1 MQTQRRFSYYQ
12 IAMKIPSDNAAGYK
26 HAYEIEPEIATNYV
40 RHTYVGDPAA
50 DELMATL
57 SGFGHLEIRQHLQA
71 GMDED
76 EAAMKNAPAAVK
88 EFFDG
93 ITPPDWVDTAEFA
106 PGIRMFH
113 RNSKVILA
121 SFVAGVLIEG
131 FMTNISKSFFIT
143 GRVRDQGV
151 RRLQQNNRHLVE
163 SFIPGG
169 LDRHGDGWKLSV
181 RIRLIHAQ
189 VRRLLMHSDDW
200 DLEAWGLPI
209 NAANL
214 GFALTAFSAR
224 LLAHMKRLGASYT
237 KEEASS
243 FMAVWR
249 YVGYLMGIPE
259 TILFRDE
266 EEALKLFEIGN
277 LCEPEPGIESIAMA
291 NSLVNSAPLLAEMT
305 DPEVRRKFSKYIYGV
320 SRAVIG
326 NKLADQLNYP
336 RTPTLG
342 VLAWFR
348 IQQRYERLMRNTTL
362 RKLPLLSLI
371 DRSMYDQFSG
381 LLVVSAFDE
390 AGISYAVPDH
400 VYNEQSSSW

>member
-1 MQTQRRFSYYQ
+1 
-12 IAMKIPSDNAAGYK
+12 MKIPTDNASGYES
-26 HAYEIEPEIATNYV
+26 ARAIDREVATNYIAHLSIV
-40 RHTYVGDPAA
+40 DPPADDLMEELNDFDRGAMTEFLRAGFDNDDAA
-50 DELMATL
+50 L
-57 SGFGHLEIRQHLQA
+57 
-71 GMDED
+71 
-76 EAAMKNAPAAVK
+76 KNAPVAMQ
-88 EFFDG
+88 EFFRE
-93 ITPPDWVDTAEFA
+93 ISVPPEWLSETDFA

-131 FMTNISKSFFIT
+131 FMTNIAKSFFIT

-169 LDRHGDGWKLSV
+169 LDREGDGWKLSV
-181 RIRLIHAQ
+181 RIRIIHAQ
-189 VRRLLMHSDDW
+189 VRRLIIESDEW
-200 DLEAWGLPI
+200 DVEAWGEPLS
-209 NAANL
+209 AGHL

-224 LLAHMKRLGASYT
+224 LLTHMKRLGASYS
-237 KEEASS
+237 KEESVS

-266 EEALKLFEIGN
+266 AEANRLFEIGGM
-277 LCEPEPGIESIAMA
+277 CEPDPGIESISMA
-291 NSLVNSAPLLAEMT
+291 NSLVNSAPLLADMT
-305 DPEVRRKFSKYIYGV
+305 DPEVRRKFAMYIYGV

-326 NKLADQLNYP
+326 NKLADQLKYP
-336 RTPTLG
+336 RTSTIG

-348 IQQRYERLMRNTTL
+348 IQQRYEAMMRNPTL
-362 RKLPLLSLI
+362 RKFPFLSRI
-371 DRSMYDQFSG
+371 DRTLYDQFSG

-400 VYNEQSSSW
+400 VYNEESSKW

>member
-1 MQTQRRFSYYQ
+1 
-12 IAMKIPSDNAAGYK
+12 MKIPSDNVAGYEL
-26 HAYEIEPEIATNYV
+26 AREIEPEVATNYIA
-40 RHTYVGDPAA
+40 HTYVCDPTA
-50 DELMATL
+50 DELMAAL
-57 SGFGHLEIRQHLQA
+57 SGLGHLEVREHLRA
-71 GMDED
+71 GMDQD
-76 EAAMKNAPAAVK
+76 EHALQNAPAAVA
-88 EFFDG
+88 EFFEDL
-93 ITPPDWVDTAEFA
+93 TPPDWVDTSEFA

-151 RRLQQNNRHLVE
+151 RRLQQNNRHLIE

-169 LDRHGDGWKLSV
+169 LEREGDGWKLSV

-189 VRRLLMHSDDW
+189 IRRLLRESDDW
-200 DLEAWGLPI
+200 DTEAWGEPLS
-209 NAANL
+209 AAHL

-237 KEEASS
+237 REEAAS

-249 YVGYLMGIPE
+249 YVGWLMGIPE
-259 TILFRDE
+259 TILIRDE
-266 EEALKLFEIGN
+266 AEALKLFEIGN
-277 LCEPEPGIESIAMA
+277 ICEPEPDIESIAMA

-326 NKLADQLNYP
+326 SKLADQLKYP
-336 RTPTLG
+336 HTSTLG

-362 RKLPLLSLI
+362 RKLPLLSRI
-371 DRSMYDQFSG
+371 DRRMYDQFSN

-400 VYNEQSSSW
+400 VYNEQSSQW

>member
-1 MQTQRRFSYYQ
+1 
-12 IAMKIPSDNAAGYK
+12 MKIPTDNLPGYQKARSIAPEVADNYIK
-26 HAYEIEPEIATNYV
+26 HV
-40 RHTYVGDPAA
+40 YVGDPSA
-50 DELMATL
+50 DSLMAEL
-57 SGFGHLEIRQHLQA
+57 SALPQSEIRDHLRA

-76 EAAMKNAPAAVK
+76 QEALKTAPAAVRT
-88 EFFDG
+88 FFDD
-93 ITPPDWVDTAEFA
+93 IVQPDWVDQSEFA

-113 RNSKVILA
+113 RNSKVILGA
-121 SFVAGVLIEG
+121 FVGGVLVEG
-131 FMTNISKSFFIT
+131 FSTNISKSFFVT

-169 LDRHGDGWKLSV
+169 LQRHGDGWKLSV

-189 VRRLLMHSDDW
+189 VRRLLRESDEW
-200 DLEAWGLPI
+200 DLEAWGLPLS
-209 NAANL
+209 AAHL

-224 LLAHMKRLGASYT
+224 MLKHMKRLGASYT
-237 KEEASS
+237 EEEAIS
-243 FMAVWR
+243 FLAVWR

-259 TILFRDE
+259 TILFRDQ
-266 EEALKLFEIGN
+266 EEALKLFDIGVI
-277 LCEPEPGIESIAMA
+277 CEPEPGVESISMA

-305 DPEVRRKFSKYIYGV
+305 DPEVRRKFSRYIYGV

-326 NKLADQLNYP
+326 DKLADQLKYP
-336 RTPTLG
+336 KTSTLG

-348 IQQRYERLMRNTTL
+348 IQQRYERIMRNPTL
-362 RKLPLLSLI
+362 RKLPILSRI
-371 DRSMYDQFSG
+371 DRRMYDQFSN

-400 VYNEQSSSW
+400 VYNEQSSKW

>member
-1 MQTQRRFSYYQ
+1 
-12 IAMKIPSDNAAGYK
+12 MKIPSDNMAGYEL
-26 HAYEIEPEIATNYV
+26 ARQIEPEMATNYV
-40 RHTYVGDPAA
+40 AHTYVGDPDA
-50 DELMATL
+50 DEVMKVL
-57 SGFGHLEIRQHLQA
+57 SELDHAEIRNLLQA
-71 GMDED
+71 GMNQDEQ
-76 EAAMKNAPAAVK
+76 ALKKAPALVRD
-88 EFFDG
+88 FFDG
-93 ITPPDWVDTAEFA
+93 LITPEWVVPEDFA

-113 RNSKVILA
+113 RNSKVMLA
-121 SFVAGVLIEG
+121 AFVAGVLVEG

-163 SFIPGG
+163 CFIPGG
-169 LDRHGDGWKLSV
+169 LDRQGDGWKLSV

-189 VRRLLMHSDDW
+189 VRRLLQQSDDW
-200 DLEAWGLPI
+200 DEGAWGLPL
-209 NAANL
+209 NSATL
-214 GFALTAFSAR
+214 GFAITAFSAR

-237 KEEASS
+237 KEEATS

-277 LCEPEPGIESIAMA
+277 MCEPEPGIESIAMA
-291 NSLVNSAPLLAEMT
+291 NSLVNSAPLLANMT
-305 DPEVRRKFSKYIYGV
+305 DPDVRRKFSRYIYGV

-336 RTPTLG
+336 PTSTLG

-348 IQQRYERLMRNTTL
+348 IQQRYERLMRNPTL
-362 RKLPLLSLI
+362 RKLPLLSRI
-371 DRSMYDQFSG
+371 DRTMYDQFSN

-400 VYNEQSSSW
+400 VYNEQSSKW

>member
-1 MQTQRRFSYYQ
+1 MQH
-12 IAMKIPSDNAAGYK
+12 AVKIPSDNLPGYEK
-26 HAYEIEPEIATNYV
+26 ALAVMPEVAKNYV
-40 RHTYVGDPAA
+40 AHTYVGDPAG
-50 DELMATL
+50 DEMMAEL
-57 SGFGHLEIRQHLQA
+57 SQFGHAELREHIQA
-71 GMDED
+71 GMDQDED
-76 EAAMKNAPAAVK
+76 ALKKAPAIVR

-93 ITPPDWVDTAEFA
+93 VTEPEWLDKSKFA

-131 FMTNISKSFFIT
+131 FMTNISKSFFTT

-169 LDRHGDGWKLSV
+169 LDRSGDGWKLSV

-189 VRRLLMHSDDW
+189 VRRLLKESDEW
-200 DLEAWGLPI
+200 DVDAWGLPL
-209 NAANL
+209 NAAHL

-224 LLAHMKRLGASYT
+224 LLKHMKRLGASYT
-237 KEEASS
+237 KEESAS

-259 TILFRDE
+259 TILIRDE
-266 EEALKLFEIGN
+266 SEALKLFEIGMI
-277 LCEPEPGIESIAMA
+277 CEPDPGMESISMA

-305 DPEVRRKFSKYIYGV
+305 DPEARRAFSKYIYGV

-326 NKLADQLNYP
+326 DKLADQLKYP
-336 RTPTLG
+336 KTSTLG
-342 VLAWFR
+342 VLLWFR
-348 IQQRYERLMRNTTL
+348 IQQRYERLMRNATL
-362 RKLPLLSLI
+362 RKLPLLSRI

-400 VYNEQSSSW
+400 VYNEQSSKW

>member
-1 MQTQRRFSYYQ
+1 
-12 IAMKIPSDNAAGYK
+12 MKIPSDNVAGYEL
-26 HAYEIEPEIATNYV
+26 ACEIDREVATNYV
-40 RHTYVGDPAA
+40 AHTYIGDPTA
-50 DELMATL
+50 DELMASL
-57 SGFGHLEIRQHLQA
+57 SGLGHLEIREHLRA
-71 GMDED
+71 GMDQD
-76 EAAMKNAPAAVK
+76 AQSLKNAPAAVGD
-88 EFFDG
+88 FFDALS
-93 ITPPDWVDTAEFA
+93 PPDWVDPSEFS

-131 FMTNISKSFFIT
+131 FMTNIAKSFFIT

-151 RRLQQNNRHLVE
+151 RRLQQNNRHLIE

-169 LDRHGDGWKLSV
+169 LERDGDGWKLSV

-189 VRRLLMHSDDW
+189 VRRLLKESDDW
-200 DLEAWGLPI
+200 DTEAWGEPVS
-209 NAANL
+209 AAHA

-224 LLAHMKRLGASYT
+224 LLAHMRRLGASYSE
-237 KEEASS
+237 EEAAS

-249 YVGYLMGIPE
+249 YVGWLMGIPE
-259 TILFRDE
+259 TILIRDE
-266 EEALKLFEIGN
+266 AEALKLFEVGN
-277 LCEPEPGIESIAMA
+277 MCEPEPGIESIAMA

-305 DPEVRRKFSKYIYGV
+305 DPEVRRKFAKYIYGV

-326 NKLADQLNYP
+326 NKLADQLKYP
-336 RTPTLG
+336 HTSTLG

-362 RKLPLLSLI
+362 RKLPLLSRI
-371 DRSMYDQFSG
+371 DRRMYDQFSN
-381 LLVVSAFDE
+381 LLVVSAFDD

-400 VYNEQSSSW
+400 VYNEHSSQW

>member
-1 MQTQRRFSYYQ
+1 MN
-12 IAMKIPSDNAAGYK
+12 IPTDNASGFERAR
-26 HAYEIEPEIATNYV
+26 AIDREVATNYIAHLSMV
-40 RHTYVGDPAA
+40 DPPA
-50 DELMATL
+50 DDLMEELNDFDRVAMTEFLRA
-57 SGFGHLEIRQHLQA
+57 GF
-71 GMDED
+71 DND
-76 EAAMKNAPAAVK
+76 DAAMKNAPVALQ
-88 EFFDG
+88 EFFRD
-93 ITPPDWVDTAEFA
+93 ISVPPEWLSETDFA

-131 FMTNISKSFFIT
+131 FMTNIAKSFFIT

-169 LDRHGDGWKLSV
+169 LDREGDGWKLSV
-181 RIRLIHAQ
+181 RIRIIHAQ
-189 VRRLLMHSDDW
+189 VRRLINESDEW
-200 DLEAWGLPI
+200 DVEAWGEPLS
-209 NAANL
+209 AGHL

-224 LLAHMKRLGASYT
+224 LLTHMKRLGASYS
-237 KEEASS
+237 KEESVS

-266 EEALKLFEIGN
+266 AEANRLFEIGGM
-277 LCEPEPGIESIAMA
+277 CEPDPGIESISMA
-291 NSLVNSAPLLAEMT
+291 NSLVNSAPLLADMT
-305 DPEVRRKFSKYIYGV
+305 DPEVRRKFAMYIYGV

-326 NKLADQLNYP
+326 NKLADQLKYP
-336 RTPTLG
+336 RTSTIG

-348 IQQRYERLMRNTTL
+348 IQQRYEAMMRNPTL
-362 RKLPLLSLI
+362 RKFPFLSRI
-371 DRSMYDQFSG
+371 DRTVYDQFSG

-400 VYNEQSSSW
+400 VYNEESSKW

>member
-1 MQTQRRFSYYQ
+1 MR
-12 IAMKIPSDNAAGYK
+12 IPSDNEPGFKNALA
-26 HAYEIEPEIATNYV
+26 IEPEIATNYIAHV
-40 RHTYVGDPAA
+40 YVGDPVADQLMA
-50 DELMATL
+50 ELAGMDRDELRRL
-57 SGFGHLEIRQHLQA
+57 LQA
-71 GMDED
+71 GMDND
-76 EAAMKNAPAAVK
+76 EEGLKNAPAILRD
-88 EFFDG
+88 FFDNL
-93 ITPPDWVDTAEFA
+93 TPPDWVDTSGFA

-151 RRLQQNNRHLVE
+151 RRLQQNNRHLIE

-169 LDRHGDGWKLSV
+169 LEREGDGWKLSV
-181 RIRLIHAQ
+181 RIRLVHAQ
-189 VRRLLMHSDDW
+189 VRRLLKESDDW
-200 DLEAWGLPI
+200 DMDAWGLPL

-237 KEEASS
+237 KEEAAS

-249 YVGYLMGIPE
+249 YVGWLMGIPE
-259 TILFRDE
+259 TILIRDE
-266 EEALKLFEIGN
+266 SEALRLFEIGGM
-277 LCEPEPGIESIAMA
+277 CEPEPGMESISMA

-305 DPEVRRKFSKYIYGV
+305 DPEVRRHFSKYIYGV

-326 NKLADQLNYP
+326 DELADQLRYP
-336 RTPTLG
+336 KTSTLG

-348 IQQRYERLMRNTTL
+348 IQQRYERLMRNPAL
-362 RKLPLLSLI
+362 RKLPLLSRI
-371 DRSMYDQFSG
+371 DRRMYDQFSN
-381 LLVVSAFDE
+381 LLTVSAFDD

-400 VYNEQSSSW
+400 VYNEESSKW